1 MDINNSEI
9 IKRSLGNVIYS
20 QKTQIMAIRRKSKYN
35 ICIKWLNIIL
45 VGIIFFVLFLQIF
58 NQNDKYYLYAGI
70 FFTVIETLF
79 LIFQLSF
86 NPEKEI
92 IEHKITAN
100 RLWLMREKHLN
111 LLTDIKN
118 EIFDFKQNAIKRD
131 ELTNELNEI
140 YKNAPQTS
148 RSDYKKAEKALN
160 TDEKP
165 RADDEEMENFLPE
178 NLR

>member
-1 MDINNSEI
+1 MDNNNFEI
-9 IKRSLGNVIYS
+9 IKQALGNVIYT
-20 QKTQIMAIRRKSKYN
+20 QKTHEMAIIRKSNYVT
-35 ICIKWLNIIL
+35 CIKWINIIL
-45 VGIIFFVLFLQIF
+45 VGIVFFVLFLQIF
-58 NQNDKYYLYAGI
+58 NQNDKDYLYAGI

-148 RSDYKKAEKALN
+148 RSDYKKADRKSVV
-160 TDEKP
+160 
-165 RADDEEMENFLPE
+165 
-178 NLR
+178 